1 MDETQRFI
9 DTAHEALSMN
19 HDDETML
26 RMLATIDLLTA
37 ALGITEEMVTLA
49 YANRLRTEINKTVS
63 HLSDL
68 AGTE

>member
-19 HDDETML
+19 QDDETML
-26 RMLATIDLLTA
+26 RLLATVDLLSA

-49 YANRLRTEINKTVS
+49 YANRLKTEISNTIS
-63 HLSDL
+63 HLTDI

>member
-19 HDDETML
+19 QDDETML
-26 RMLATIDLLTA
+26 RLLATVDLLSS

-49 YANRLRTEINKTVS
+49 YANRLKTEISSTIS
-63 HLSDL
+63 HLTEL

>member
-19 HDDETML
+19 QDDETML
-26 RMLATIDLLTA
+26 RLLATVDLLSA
-37 ALGITEEMVTLA
+37 SLGITEEMVTLA
-49 YANRLRTEINKTVS
+49 YANRLKTEISNTIS
-63 HLSDL
+63 HLTDI